1 MRWAKALSRN
11 DTEVG
16 IRQCQAQGPAL
27 TILLYKWFGLG
38 KQSSSLFR

>member
-16 IRQCQAQGPAL
+16 IRQCQALEYFWLRLVKVQNWAL
-27 TILLYKWFGLG
+27 R
-38 KQSSSLFR
+38 QAQ